1 MKRISSRMTFFY
13 KQVFPIFWFGFLA
26 VFIFVA
32 FVSKNTKNSPPA
44 FALIMPLFMGAFG
57 YFICKKLLWDLADE
71 VTDSGDSLIVRF
83 GHEQEQ
89 ISLSNIIN
97 VSYSYLINPPR
108 VTLTLR
114 TPSRFGEEIS
124 FTPLQR
130 FTLNPFAR
138 SPIVADLIRR
148 VDAARR

>member
-1 MKRISSRMTFFY
+1 MERISSRMTFFS
-13 KQVFPIFWFGFLA
+13 KRFFPTIWFGFLG
-26 VFIFVA
+26 VFILVA
-32 FVSKNTKNSPPA
+32 FVGKNSKGNLPP
-44 FALIMPLFMGAFG
+44 FALIMPLIMGAFG

-89 ISLSNIIN
+89 IPLTNIIN
-97 VSYSYLINPPR
+97 VSYSYMINPPR

-138 SPIVADLIRR
+138 SPIVAELIRR